1 MTQMIDSTGSNS
13 HDIGCTPNN
22 DRNALSGPSRASK
35 IHFHA
40 MAAGTSDTTCGMNT
54 AVS

>member
-1 MTQMIDSTGSNS
+1 MLRIDSTGSNS
-13 HDIGCTPNN
+13 HAFGCTPKT
-22 DRNALSGPSRASK
+22 DSIALSGPSRASK

-40 MAAGTSDTTCGMNT
+40 IAAGTSETTCGRKI